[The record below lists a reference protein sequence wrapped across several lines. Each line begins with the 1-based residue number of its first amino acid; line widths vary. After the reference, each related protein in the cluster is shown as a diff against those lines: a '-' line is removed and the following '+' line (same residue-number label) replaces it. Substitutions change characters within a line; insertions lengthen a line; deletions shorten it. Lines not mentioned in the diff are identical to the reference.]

1 MQIKRTLGFG
11 LLLLLVS
18 CLSMDSCQANGVGQ
32 RQTQRR
38 VQTSATTTTGARQL
52 SGLGLDVGQFPL
64 FHATYATNDEYI
76 ETPLRPLRQRQFQ
89 LKQQQLK
96 AKDAVVDA
104 DADANADAGLGV
116 VDQMHFAELTPGQLQ
131 QLAGGKDEKG
141 RHFHSK
147 QPIILIINQTPTTAA
162 PTTAPTTAAT
172 TTTTAAPAT
181 TTTTAPVAGLYFKG
195 LQSLNDLHHN
205 QFGYNPYNVPLVPV
219 SLGNNAVGYMP
230 LNLRMFRHLV
240 DGAPF
245 APTAAQLP
253 PIRESEDDALPP
265 LEERPLDNAE
275 SEVAEA
281 FDEAAGNSGSN
292 TASEKLPSISVPPL
306 FTKNFRPRPVLSL
319 ANNLRHVQYL

>member
-52 SGLGLDVGQFPL
+52 PGLGLEVGQFPL

-89 LKQQQLK
+89 QKQQQLK

-104 DADANADAGLGV
+104 NADADADADADLGV
-116 VDQMHFAELTPGQLQ
+116 GDQMRFAELTPGQLQ
-131 QLAGGKDEKG
+131 QLVGGKDEKG

-147 QPIILIINQTPTTAA
+147 PFIVIINQTPTTAA
-162 PTTAPTTAAT
+162 PTTTTT
-172 TTTTAAPAT
+172 TTTTAAPT
-181 TTTTAPVAGLYFKG
+181 TTTTAAPVAGLYFKG
-195 LQSLNDLHHN
+195 LHSLSDLHHN
-205 QFGYNPYNVPLVPV
+205 QLGYNPYNVPLVPV

-253 PIRESEDDALPP
+253 PIRESEDDALTP

-281 FDEAAGNSGSN
+281 FDEAAGN
-292 TASEKLPSISVPPL
+292 TAAEKLPSISVPPL
-306 FTKNFRPRPVLSL
+306 FTKNFRPRPMLAL